1 MLQLPPN
8 QPKGDQM
15 FHEYRDEIHAL
26 KMNNAHFEKIFDEHN
41 DLDQKIKNAEDGIEH
56 LSNTEIEVLKKQKLH
71 LKDEVYAM
79 ILEYRK
85 THKS

>member
-1 MLQLPPN
+1 
-8 QPKGDQM
+8 M
-15 FHEYRDEIHAL
+15 FHEYRDEIHTL

-41 DLDQKIKNAEDGIEH
+41 ELDQKIKNAEDGIKP
-56 LSNTEIEVLKKQKLH
+56 LDNTEIEVLKKQKLR

-85 THKS
+85 SASK

>member
-1 MLQLPPN
+1 
-8 QPKGDQM
+8 M

-26 KMNNAHFEKIFDEHN
+26 KMNNAHFEKIFNEHN
-41 DLDQKIKNAEDGIEH
+41 ELDQKIKNAEDGIEY
-56 LSNTEIEVLKKQKLH
+56 LANTEIEVLKKQKLL

-85 THKS
+85 AHKNS